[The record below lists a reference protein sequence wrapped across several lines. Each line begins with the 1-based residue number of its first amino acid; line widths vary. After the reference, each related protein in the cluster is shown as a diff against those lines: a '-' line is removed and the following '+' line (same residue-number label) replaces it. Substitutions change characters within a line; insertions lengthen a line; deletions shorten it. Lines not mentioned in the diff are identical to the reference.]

1 MVASGALEWTF
12 IGILA
17 AMVIA
22 AGLFALFVV
31 MQLFR
36 NPSRK
41 G

>member
-1 MVASGALEWTF
+1 MLAYHALEWTF

-17 AMVIA
+17 AMVTA
-22 AGLFALFVV
+22 AGLFTLFVLIH
-31 MQLFR
+31 LFR